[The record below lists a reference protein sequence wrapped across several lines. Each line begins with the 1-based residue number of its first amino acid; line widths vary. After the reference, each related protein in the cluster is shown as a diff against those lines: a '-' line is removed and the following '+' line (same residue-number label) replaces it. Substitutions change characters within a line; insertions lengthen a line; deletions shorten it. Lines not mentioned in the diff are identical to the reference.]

1 MSTNNKK
8 SIFKKI
14 LDKGIDKLSRLER
27 KYVQGIDY
35 ESDPA
40 FQKEREKLDKE
51 EFDKLFN
58 FKGGQVMKQAG
69 GKMLKGKQKNI
80 DVAAPFGKITGADFK
95 KLGDGDK
102 VVSKM
107 YGGTV
112 MKKMY
117 GGKMMKLAG
126 GGMMPQVRRK
136 KGKKIK

>member
-27 KYVQGIDY
+27 KYMQGMDY
-35 ESDPA
+35 ESDPL
-40 FQKEREKLDKE
+40 FQKEREKRDKE

-80 DVAAPFGKITGADFK
+80 DVAAPFGKITGSDFK

-102 VVSKM
+102 VVS
-107 YGGTV
+107 
-112 MKKMY
+112 KMY

>member
-1 MSTNNKK
+1 
-8 SIFKKI
+8 
-14 LDKGIDKLSRLER
+14 
-27 KYVQGIDY
+27 
-35 ESDPA
+35 
-40 FQKEREKLDKE
+40 
-51 EFDKLFN
+51 
-58 FKGGQVMKQAG
+58 
-69 GKMLKGKQKNI
+69 MLKGKQKNI
-80 DVAAPFGKITGADFK
+80 DVAAPFGKITGSDFK

-107 YGGTV
+107 YGGKV